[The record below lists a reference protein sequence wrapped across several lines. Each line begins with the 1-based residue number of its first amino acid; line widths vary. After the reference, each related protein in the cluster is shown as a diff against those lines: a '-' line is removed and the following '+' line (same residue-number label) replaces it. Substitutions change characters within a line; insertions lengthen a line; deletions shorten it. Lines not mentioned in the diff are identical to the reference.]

1 MGLIKK
7 RSDLLQQEKVPEK
20 PVSNI
25 DVDMSK
31 VISFN
36 KLR

>member
-1 MGLIKK
+1 MKI
-7 RSDLLQQEKVPEK
+7 SDLQQLEKAREK

-25 DVDMSK
+25 DADKSK

-36 KLR
+36 KLI